1 MKQEN
6 QVQGVFRYDK
16 DSKRYHRFQV
26 ETESG
31 ITGTVYVPKELKPIP
46 RKLILEFANKDD

>member
-6 QVQGVFRYDK
+6 QVQGIFRYDK

-31 ITGTVYVPKELKPIP
+31 ITGTVYVPKELKPIH
-46 RKLILEFANKDD
+46 RKLILEYAGKDD